1 MTDTGIPD
9 IAAGGG
15 CGGGRS
21 FILLVRTR
29 GDEINIIVL
38 CPLFILD

>member
-1 MTDTGIPD
+1 MTDTRIPD
-9 IAAGGG
+9 ISAGGG
-15 CGGGRS
+15 CGGGGS

-29 GDEINIIVL
+29 DDEINIIVL